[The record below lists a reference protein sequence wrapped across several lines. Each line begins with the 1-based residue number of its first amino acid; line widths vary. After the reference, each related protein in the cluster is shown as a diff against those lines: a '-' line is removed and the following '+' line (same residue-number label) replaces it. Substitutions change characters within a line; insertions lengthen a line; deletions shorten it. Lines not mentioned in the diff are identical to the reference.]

1 MKILTGIDLP
11 FEPSCGS
18 LILSDDIYSGLPLD
32 TQVRFLGLKSN
43 EINPSWSKIKDVVLL
58 DTKKVIDEADYKEYV
73 NELYENIIHQINEF
87 KPDVIHVQHLSFG
100 MALAFSKVKGIPKV
114 AICHGTDILYSID
127 NDFHKN
133 NVISICNAADT
144 VIFPTMEMYKDF
156 KRIIKVDL
164 GDKAK
169 IVYWGVPAINEFLR
183 LKNLDQNSIK
193 LLYAGRLTEDKGV
206 DIIVKSIQKLPKNYN
221 LTIIGSGS
229 HEGTIRELVDNSNLN
244 NRISFVPFMSR
255 QALWKQFRKYDAMI
269 ISTKEIESFCLVAVE
284 AQAHGLPIIYSNT
297 SGLREVIG
305 DSGLSFTPKNSNDL
319 ASKLI
324 SMFEEQSYENYKMKS
339 KINADKYRIAN
350 TIKELLRYS
359 RELL

>member
-18 LILSDDIYSGLPLD
+18 LILCDDIYSELPLD

-43 EINPSWSKIKDVVLL
+43 EINRSWSKIKDVVLL
-58 DTKKVIDEADYKEYV
+58 DTKKVIEEAGYKEYV
-73 NELYENIIHQINEF
+73 EELYEDITLQINEF
-87 KPDVIHVQHLSFG
+87 KPDIIHIQHLSFG

-114 AICHGTDILYSID
+114 AICHGTDILYSIG

-133 NVISICNAADT
+133 NVISVCNAADI
-144 VIFPTMEMYKDF
+144 VIFPTMEMYNDF

-164 GDKAK
+164 GNKAR
-169 IVYWGVPAINEFLR
+169 IVYWGVPTIDEFLR
-183 LKNLDQNSIK
+183 VKNLDGNNIE

-206 DIIVKSIQKLPKNYN
+206 DIIVKSIQELPRKYN

-229 HEGTIRELVDNSNLN
+229 HENTIREFVENNNLK
-244 NRISFVPFMSR
+244 NRIRFVPFMPR
-255 QALWKQFRKYDAMI
+255 QALWKQFHRYDAII

-284 AQAHGLPIIYSNT
+284 AQAHGLPVIYSNT

-305 DSGLSFTPKNSNDL
+305 DSGMSFIPKDSSDL
-319 ASKLI
+319 ADKLI
-324 SMFEEQSYENYKMKS
+324 TMFQEQTYEDYKMKS
-339 KINADKYRIAN
+339 KANANKYKIED